1 MFYRN
6 AYLFYGKE
14 GGITIFCA
22 CIKARAGLVES
33 KKRNIHRF
41 EGEDFLFRLTK
52 DEAEQIRSRSQI
64 VTLNKGRGSNI
75 KYLPFAFTESM
86 LFHKTA
92 YSFLAS
98 KQGQDLWTLGK
109 SR

>member
-22 CIKARAGLVES
+22 CIKAGAGLVDAV
-33 KKRNIHRF
+33 
-41 EGEDFLFRLTK
+41 G
-52 DEAEQIRSRSQI
+52 
-64 VTLNKGRGSNI
+64 
-75 KYLPFAFTESM
+75 M